1 MKKQTVVG
9 GALVIAAAASL
20 WQTSATADTL
30 WAEKSGWIKLV
41 GYGQLQHTYACYS
54 KPGVTRACY
63 ANPGSSS
70 GGSYL
75 SRTIGSGTGSK
86 LTCAKGGSCAIS
98 WGLTGTCHQGANR
111 MLKTA
116 GKQSPRQVAT
126 PSRCGCSGLTVQPR
140 LGKNAGAH
148 AASERFLIERLCGR
162 PPRRAVARW
171 RLGFMRTRSLIGA
184 AATAVVVVTAVVFWL
199 ARLPLL
205 VPEQVTNRSVNN
217 TDGEHAAY
225 STPIRPPIPRA
236 FGH

>member
-41 GYGQLQHTYACYS
+41 GYGHLQHTYACYS

-98 WGLTGTCHQGANR
+98 WGLTGYLPSGREPDAQDCG
-111 MLKTA
+111 KTV
-116 GKQSPRQVAT
+116 S
-126 PSRCGCSGLTVQPR
+126 
-140 LGKNAGAH
+140 
-148 AASERFLIERLCGR
+148 AASGYSISVRLFGTYGTATSWKKCRGSCG
-162 PPRRAVARW
+162 
-171 RLGFMRTRSLIGA
+171 I
-184 AATAVVVVTAVVFWL
+184 
-199 ARLPLL
+199 
-205 VPEQVTNRSVNN
+205 
-217 TDGEHAAY
+217 
-225 STPIRPPIPRA
+225 
-236 FGH
+236 